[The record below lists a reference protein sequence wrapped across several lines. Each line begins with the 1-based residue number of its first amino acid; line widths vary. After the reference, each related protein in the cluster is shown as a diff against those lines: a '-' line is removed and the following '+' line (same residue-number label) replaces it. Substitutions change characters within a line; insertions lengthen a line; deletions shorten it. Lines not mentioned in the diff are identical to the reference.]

1 MGLRVLRYRL
11 MIAKLPIRHLW
22 ERRSRGA
29 MENIIDSTLDNEWE
43 QMMEEAREIGLTPED
58 VRQFL
63 RRKVVYGQFEVNETS
78 GNVS

>member
-1 MGLRVLRYRL
+1 
-11 MIAKLPIRHLW
+11 
-22 ERRSRGA
+22 